1 MSKAMTQGHKGD
13 LFIFDLSFF
22 GWMLLSGLTCGI
34 LGIVYVNPYMYTA
47 HAGLYDAL
55 KDNALRQG
63 FLRWEAF
70 GQLPPPDVYK
80 RQVWAR
86 AVSLTRVIN
95 SLLMGGS
102 TFLTTWGSTMRKK
115 VWVRDR
121 PSTLAAS
128 RCPKGTLSMPPR

>member
-1 MSKAMTQGHKGD
+1 MGRIEKVRLEVLCANWNSSATPM
-13 LFIFDLSFF
+13 
-22 GWMLLSGLTCGI
+22 
-34 LGIVYVNPYMYTA
+34 
-47 HAGLYDAL
+47 
-55 KDNALRQG
+55 
-63 FLRWEAF
+63 
-70 GQLPPPDVYK
+70 
-80 RQVWAR
+80 VWAR